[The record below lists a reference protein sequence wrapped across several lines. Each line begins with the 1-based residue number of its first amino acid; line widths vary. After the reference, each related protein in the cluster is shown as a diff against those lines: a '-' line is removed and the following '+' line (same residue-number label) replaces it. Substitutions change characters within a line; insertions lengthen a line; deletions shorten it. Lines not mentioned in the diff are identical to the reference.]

1 MSIKKLYFSL
11 IAILATA
18 LTFAQVYPVQV
29 NSTVL
34 PPYLSTVAS
43 YSTTVNQKY
52 LVNIFTADLSTVNRQ
67 ARLKLYIEGNG
78 ILAQSQAVVNGATP
92 IYLNGGETLSLSN
105 LDLAPYFQIENL
117 QGITPAQYANVLPQG
132 TYKFCIEVY
141 DYLTNQRISQKSC
154 TFYYFLYNEPPLL
167 NLPQNHSV
175 VFFQD
180 PQNIIFTW
188 TPRHINATNIE
199 YLFELVELLDD
210 QAPSNYAFMV
220 GAPLYSTTVSNTILH
235 YGPAETQLIAGRK
248 YAWRVRAQSQPGFGE
263 TAVFN
268 NNGYSEIFDFVY
280 PGNCEAP
287 KFVLATSLNAT
298 QAKIT
303 WQPDPKHLD
312 YKVEYRKQ
320 GTTSWFTTAHYNNEA
335 KLYDLEPGATY
346 EFRVGGECLGNI
358 MTYSTVN
365 TFTQPTT
372 DSVGINCGIQ
382 PTIDLANQSLF
393 SGQLPNDQVIMA
405 GDFSIKLTEVAGT
418 GTYTGKGYTT
428 VPYLSFVKI
437 GVEFKNIKINT
448 DFKLV
453 QGEIKA
459 SYDPEW
465 DNIIDVASLYDQIE
479 NLFDAFSP
487 DTDEHSYQV
496 DFVIPDGLSIT
507 VNGNSVVVIGPN
519 GEIRTF
525 DLDLGEIII
534 IRDIKGNVYGIGPGS
549 SNAVPLD
556 PTKQDAAGFIP
567 NKDNTEGLSSNGTVT
582 AFSNVG
588 ARVSFKKATG
598 NSDNKNSQ
606 FADDAKP
613 AGVPDNIAKLYKSIP
628 DGNGNYDLYHK
639 GIQNDGK
646 ATRSTDFVEAVV
658 DITDATIKADSIQFN
673 IKGSKAKKVVT
684 KTVGG
689 KIHFVLEVPIFET
702 AQTFELLALLKPTT
716 NGGKNRVIGA
726 SKIIPIKIRQ
736 EVNVTV
742 VPVNGADIPTNIE
755 SQLNAI
761 YDPAAVKLKVTLAPN
776 YEVAKTTMECD
787 KDYLLEKLSADQS
800 SFIDAYKQGREIKKD
815 QYYVFITKGITPSKP
830 ISGFM
835 PRHSQF
841 GFVFTNQSG
850 SEAKATSD
858 LATIVAHELGHGVF
872 ELEHPWSQFSTGDK
886 NSNTPWLMDY
896 TAGTTLAYP
905 HWQRISHPK
914 FGLYVFDGS
923 SQGELASGYGL
934 TPDFKFLKTNTSKV
948 TYLKNAGEGFLGGFV
963 FNKNGVE
970 EDYFWDASKK
980 YIIKGTTTVYPGEI
994 KSTLNDSDIVYL
1006 IFDKTKFCPENKY
1019 LRTLY
1024 KNIKNIKDSNDLEA
1038 YINDN
1043 KNKNFSSSPEVYAKN
1058 IECTPAIKAQEGN
1071 GNENIVDVNN
1081 QNINIVRDCGTDA
1094 FIQKSVF
1101 TGDNNVTTWGEVIV
1115 KYLNY
1120 NLDGNKKNK
1129 FGDNLSGLN
1138 LKDLKY
1144 INPSLNYRGD
1154 PIFAPVYIEE
1164 LNNKLAYLEV
1174 STGIQLHINF
1184 IETSCSFSQIE
1195 GNKFAQ
1201 DIFMSSAISKEKGI
1215 YVLIVRN
1222 RNAQNVLEWKTYFAF
1237 GSNIGTEIKSQAE
1250 TLLTINATEKFK
1262 TFGQLLIQFY
1272 KYVPKKQL
1280 QYVYVIEKA
1289 TPEEIRNNLNL
1300 SILTKNIYSKVAT
1313 VNDFTG
1319 NAIQAYFILKDT
1331 QTNTYSPEPL
1341 VLDITHDL
1349 KEQYVAEYGL
1359 DLAKRIATE
1368 TINNET
1374 AGWSYKYRTAG
1385 MGGEPI
1391 ENDVTPTI
1399 LKCRF
1404 SFNQTCNSYYI
1415 DTAFLVAGIVTI
1427 PFGNVAVLVDGV
1439 AIVYYGANGQTDTA
1453 AMYLAGYA
1461 LGPIIGQTVKGIAVV
1476 APKMINFTKRLYVEG
1491 RLMLQME
1498 RGLTEQGVKVL
1509 LEKELNTG
1517 VKEFLIPYGS
1527 YGNAFIKATDDEL
1540 LAGYIKTEQ
1549 NVDKLVVLV
1558 DKKGTHS
1565 LSGKLNNAT
1574 DIEVREAFEMVTSE
1588 ETKWLLWSQYA
1599 KKVINGEEFAIVG
1612 NKYFSKSAVES
1623 MVPSGLGGAGI
1634 PPSAIEDVIANGD
1647 SFIIGTQKRFDK
1659 NAVFVLTENNASIVR
1674 SIRVNKVSSI
1684 SDLATNPHNI
1694 FGYLDNELDVLL
1706 TQTGWVKG
1714 SYGGTSDAVMY
1725 FKQTNAGRSEIVF
1738 NYGGGLHS
1746 AGQTF
1751 KKPYYYKLEGPE
1763 FGRRIRVIDK
1773 QTYPASEFQ
1782 NAIQYETFKLVDGPT
1797 GIIWKQ

>member
-1 MSIKKLYFSL
+1 TDFIDALIEINDSKIK
-11 IAILATA
+11 
-18 LTFAQVYPVQV
+18 
-29 NSTVL
+29 
-34 PPYLSTVAS
+34 
-43 YSTTVNQKY
+43 
-52 LVNIFTADLSTVNRQ
+52 
-67 ARLKLYIEGNG
+67 
-78 ILAQSQAVVNGATP
+78 
-92 IYLNGGETLSLSN
+92 
-105 LDLAPYFQIENL
+105 
-117 QGITPAQYANVLPQG
+117 
-132 TYKFCIEVY
+132 
-141 DYLTNQRISQKSC
+141 
-154 TFYYFLYNEPPLL
+154 
-167 NLPQNHSV
+167 
-175 VFFQD
+175 
-180 PQNIIFTW
+180 
-188 TPRHINATNIE
+188 
-199 YLFELVELLDD
+199 
-210 QAPSNYAFMV
+210 
-220 GAPLYSTTVSNTILH
+220 VSDI
-235 YGPAETQLIAGRK
+235 
-248 YAWRVRAQSQPGFGE
+248 
-263 TAVFN
+263 VFN
-268 NNGYSEIFDFVY
+268 
-280 PGNCEAP
+280 
-287 KFVLATSLNAT
+287 
-298 QAKIT
+298 
-303 WQPDPKHLD
+303 
-312 YKVEYRKQ
+312 
-320 GTTSWFTTAHYNNEA
+320 
-335 KLYDLEPGATY
+335 
-346 EFRVGGECLGNI
+346 
-358 MTYSTVN
+358 
-365 TFTQPTT
+365 
-372 DSVGINCGIQ
+372 
-382 PTIDLANQSLF
+382 
-393 SGQLPNDQVIMA
+393 
-405 GDFSIKLTEVAGT
+405 
-418 GTYTGKGYTT
+418 
-428 VPYLSFVKI
+428 
-437 GVEFKNIKINT
+437 
-448 DFKLV
+448 
-453 QGEIKA
+453 
-459 SYDPEW
+459 
-465 DNIIDVASLYDQIE
+465 
-479 NLFDAFSP
+479 
-487 DTDEHSYQV
+487 
-496 DFVIPDGLSIT
+496 
-507 VNGNSVVVIGPN
+507 
-519 GEIRTF
+519 
-525 DLDLGEIII
+525 
-534 IRDIKGNVYGIGPGS
+534 
-549 SNAVPLD
+549 
-556 PTKQDAAGFIP
+556 
-567 NKDNTEGLSSNGTVT
+567 SNGVQ
-582 AFSNVG
+582 A
-588 ARVSFKKATG
+588 
-598 NSDNKNSQ
+598 
-606 FADDAKP
+606 
-613 AGVPDNIAKLYKSIP
+613 
-628 DGNGNYDLYHK
+628 
-639 GIQNDGK
+639 
-646 ATRSTDFVEAVV
+646 
-658 DITDATIKADSIQFN
+658 
-673 IKGSKAKKVVT
+673 
-684 KTVGG
+684 KTVGTPQPEG
-689 KIHFVLEVPIFET
+689 NKTRVTLEVPVFDSST
-702 AQTFELLALLKPTT
+702 VVELMAIIKSTEA
-716 NGGKNRVIGA
+716 NGKNKLIGA
-726 SKIIPIKIRQ
+726 SKIIPIKQ
-736 EVNVTV
+736 LPAVNLTLI
-742 VPVNGADIPTNIE
+742 PVNGAAIPEDIET
-755 SQLNAI
+755 QLNAL
-761 YDPAAVKLKVTLAPN
+761 YKDAAVSFKVTK
-776 YEVAKTTMECD
+776 AKEYTVTKNTLECG
-787 KDYLLEKLSADQS
+787 KDALLEKLSEDQ
-800 SFIDAYKQGREIKKD
+800 DAFVKGYTKD
-815 QYYVFITKGITPSKP
+815 NKPQKDEFYIFVTKGITPSRP
-830 ISGFM
+830 IAGFM

-841 GFVFTNQSG
+841 GFVFTDTAAQETKPNS
-850 SEAKATSD
+850 SITS
-858 LATIVAHELGHGVF
+858 VMAHELGHGVF
-872 ELEHPWSQFSTGDK
+872 ELEHPWEQYATGNK

-896 TAGTTLAYP
+896 TAGTKLPYV

-914 FGLYVFDGS
+914 FGVYVLDGS
-923 SQGELASGYGL
+923 TKGELASGYGL
-934 TPDFKFLKTNTSKV
+934 TPDFKFLKTNTSTV
-948 TYLKNAGEGFLGGFV
+948 TYLKNAEEGFLGGFV

-970 EDYFWDASKK
+970 EDYFWDANSKK
-980 YIIKGTTTVYPGEI
+980 YIVKGTTTVYSGEI

-1024 KNIKNIKDSNDLEA
+1024 KNIKNIKDSNALEA

-1043 KNKNFSSSPEVYAKN
+1043 KNKSFSSSPEVYAKN

-1237 GSNIGTEIKSQAE
+1237 GSNIGSEIKSQAE

-1374 AGWSYKYRTAG
+1374 AGWSYKYRTSG

-1549 NVDKLVVLV
+1549 NVGKLVVLV
-1558 DKKGTHS
+1558 DKKGGTHS

-1574 DIEVREAFEMVTSE
+1574 DIEVREAFEGVVNNAGGLADQLAQKLVSRGIKSSVADDIAIRAMYIDDDIGANKMQSLLDELVSSPKFKNPEDLFENIDACMKKIKIDASRKKISSAEVDKDRLASLLDEFE
-1588 ETKWLLWSQYA
+1588 EGKYWMSKGEEVLISKKFTPNSQYPNEVDVTFIN
-1599 KKVINGEEFAIVG
+1599 KKAMMECKYVTGGEDAVRDNIKSIMG
-1612 NKYFSKSAVES
+1612 KYTEES
-1623 MVPSGLGGAGI
+1623 RLS
-1634 PPSAIEDVIANGD
+1634 
-1647 SFIIGTQKRFDK
+1647 
-1659 NAVFVLTENNASIVR
+1659 
-1674 SIRVNKVSSI
+1674 SSI
-1684 SDLATNPHNI
+1684 KNQYPNHYGKLNI
-1694 FGYLDNELDVLL
+1694 SN
-1706 TQTGWVKG
+1706 
-1714 SYGGTSDAVMY
+1714 TS
-1725 FKQTNAGRSEIVF
+1725 N
-1738 NYGGGLHS
+1738 
-1746 AGQTF
+1746 
-1751 KKPYYYKLEGPE
+1751 PYYNLNRQQFINKIKTDLLDQAGGINKNTLVNSISELHVE
-1763 FGRRIRVIDK
+1763 NAQGRFVIKNTD
-1773 QTYPASEFQ
+1773 
-1782 NAIQYETFKLVDGPT
+1782 
-1797 GIIWKQ
+1797 W